1 LTLPLLFLFSFVV
14 SFGAVISPG
23 PVSTAIV
30 TESAKRGFIVGPL
43 MTIGH
48 SIIEA
53 ILVVLIAIGLSAGLN
68 TPIVITVISAVGG
81 VFLLLMGGSMLW
93 DVFRGRLTLP
103 KPENK
108 MPILRNQQL
117 VGLGILTTVLNPF
130 WYFWWITVGASY
142 ILIAQSLGW
151 LGVFVFF
158 IGHILGDYLW
168 NCTLSGVVGQGRK
181 WLTDRIYRIL
191 TVIAALYF
199 LYLGVTFLLSVFNS
213 PV

>member
-1 LTLPLLFLFSFVV
+1 MTLPLLFLFSFVV

-30 TESAKRGFIVGPL
+30 TESAKRGFVVGPL

-48 SIIEA
+48 SLIEA
-53 ILVVLIAIGLSAGLN
+53 LLVVLIAFGLSAGLN

-117 VGLGILTTVLNPF
+117 VGLGILTTVFNPF
-130 WYFWWITVGASY
+130 WYVWWITVGASY

-151 LGVFVFF
+151 LGILVFF
-158 IGHILGDYLW
+158 IGHITGDYLW

-199 LYLGVTFLLSVFNS
+199 LYLGGTFLLSVFQKT
-213 PV
+213 